1 MTLNRR
7 AFIGAGAAGMA
18 AVGLR
23 SIPDLAA
30 EGTGQPA
37 TTGCVSGAYVQQA
50 ATPVPEGPQLGKEAT
65 SITKAANAAIR
76 AALDFDNAD
85 QVAGIDAFADAKRG
99 FIASRPD
106 LVVTAEDG
114 REVWNLAAY
123 GFLDREEAPPSV
135 NPSLW
140 RQARL
145 NMHHGLFEVVE
156 GVYQVRGF
164 DLSNMTI
171 VEGESGIV
179 VIDPLVSVEVA
190 RAAMALY
197 YEHRPARPVAAV
209 IYTHSH
215 VDHFGG
221 VLGVVSENSV
231 TGGQAQILAPA
242 GFLEAAVRENVLA
255 GSAMSRRS
263 DYMYA
268 PLLPRGATG
277 QVDAGLGKTRSS
289 GTTTIVPPTDLIG
302 RTGER
307 RTIAGVEMEF
317 QLAPDAEAP
326 AEMTVYFPG
335 FRVFDSAELACD
347 TLHNLYTLR
356 GAQVRDAR
364 MWAYYL
370 NEAIAL
376 YGDKTDV
383 VISQHNWP
391 KWGREQVVAFLGAQR
406 DMYKYVHDQT
416 LRLMNQGYTATEI
429 AEVLEPPASLS
440 QQWFLRGYYGTVSHD
455 VKAIYQKYLGWY
467 DANPANLNP
476 LPAAEAAAR
485 YLAYMGGADAVLERA
500 RADFSRGDYR
510 WVAEVM
516 NRLVF
521 ADPEN
526 EAARHLQADALE
538 QLGYQAE
545 AATWRNAYLMG
556 AYELRNGVLSRPGPE
571 NVSPSALKAMTV
583 PMIFD
588 YLGVRLDGTK
598 AEGRRIVL
606 NWNLSYPDEKYVL
619 NLEHAALTY
628 LPCPPGVQPADADA
642 TVTLPRTTLDAV
654 LLGGTTLR
662 EAIGSG
668 AAAVAGNPLKIAEL
682 FGLLDTFGSPFNIVT
697 P

>member
-7 AFIGAGAAGMA
+7 TSIGAGAAGVA
-18 AVGLR
+18 SVGLR
-23 SIPDLAA
+23 SVPDLAA
-30 EGTGQPA
+30 HAAGQPA
-37 TTGCVSGAYVQQA
+37 PEAFGPGFHVRQP
-50 ATPVPEGPQLGKEAT
+50 ATPAAEGSLLGKDAT
-65 SITKAANAAIR
+65 SFTRAANAAVLTE
-76 AALDFDNAD
+76 LDFDNAN
-85 QVAGIDAFADAKRG
+85 QLAGIDAVADAERG
-99 FIASRPD
+99 FIASRPE

-114 REVWNLAAY
+114 REVWNLTAY
-123 GFLDREEAPPSV
+123 AFLEQEESPPSV

-145 NMHHGLFEVVE
+145 NMHHGLFKVVD

-171 VEGESGIV
+171 VEGDTGII
-179 VIDPLVSVEVA
+179 VIDPLISVEVA
-190 RAAMALY
+190 RAALDLY

-215 VDHFGG
+215 ADHFGG
-221 VLGVVSENSV
+221 VLGVVSEDEV
-231 TGGQAQILAPA
+231 KGGQIEILAPD
-242 GFLEAAVRENVLA
+242 GFLEAAVSENVLA

-268 PLLPRGATG
+268 PLLPRGEKG
-277 QVDAGLGKTRSS
+277 QVDAGIGKTRSS
-289 GTTTIVPPTDLIG
+289 GRTTIVPPTDVIT

-317 QLAPDAEAP
+317 QLAPDTEAP
-326 AEMTVYFPG
+326 AEMTIYFPR

-356 GAQVRDAR
+356 GAQVRDAG

-370 NEAIAL
+370 NEALAL

-391 KWGREQVVAFLGAQR
+391 KWGQEQTVAFLKAQR

-416 LRLMNQGYTATEI
+416 LRLMNHGYTANEI
-429 AEVLEPPASLS
+429 AEVLELPAPLRE
-440 QQWFLRGYYGTVSHD
+440 QWFLRGYYGTVSHN
-455 VKAIYQKYLGWY
+455 VKAVYQKYLGWY
-467 DANPANLNP
+467 DANPASLNP
-476 LPAAEAAAR
+476 FPSAEAAAK
-485 YLAYMGGADAVLERA
+485 YVAYMGGADAVLTRA
-500 RADFSRGDYR
+500 RADFEQGDYR

-516 NRLVF
+516 NRVVF

-556 AYELRNGVLSRPGPE
+556 AYELRNGVLSQPGPE
-571 NVSPSALKAMTV
+571 RASPSALKAMTM

-588 YLGVRLDGTK
+588 FLGVRLDGTK
-598 AEGRRIVL
+598 AENRHIVL
-606 NWNLSYPDEKYVL
+606 NWNLTDTGEKYVL
-619 NLEHAALTY
+619 NLEHSALTY
-628 LPCPPGVQPADADA
+628 LPCPPAAQPADADA
-642 TVTLPRTTLDAV
+642 TVTLARATLNAV
-654 LLGGTTLR
+654 LAGETTLR
-662 EAIGSG
+662 QAIVSG
-668 AAAVAGNPLKIAEL
+668 AAAVEGNAMKIAEL
-682 FGLLDTFGSPFNIVT
+682 FDLLDTFGTPFNIVT